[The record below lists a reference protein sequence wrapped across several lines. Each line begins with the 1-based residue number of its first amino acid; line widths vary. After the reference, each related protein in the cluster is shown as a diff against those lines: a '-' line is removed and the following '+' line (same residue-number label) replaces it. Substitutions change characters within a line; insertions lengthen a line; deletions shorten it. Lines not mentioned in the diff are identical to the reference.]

1 MRKFGSEL
9 TETMKTKKS
18 TILFLLAVV
27 AITTVIF
34 SICST
39 TSPLYTFCD
48 ESHCF
53 FNVGKAILNGQ
64 VLYKDILEQK
74 GLIIYL
80 FQIPAYLIS
89 HTSFLGVWAFQIIL
103 LILFSISAYRL
114 NICMGLDECQSL
126 IAVAISDLIIFTS
139 QSLASGQI
147 VEVYALPFF
156 MYSLYS
162 LTRNLEESR
171 GFSWQMILLNGIFA
185 GIILWMKYS
194 LLGFYFAWAAFV
206 CFYFLIKQGFGMA
219 LKTGLVFLGGMLIV
233 TIPCLLYFFLNGAI
247 TDLIDCYFIN
257 NISGY
262 GNQITLSGLV
272 YNYIHTLYSELRWN
286 LPMMAFLV
294 IGVCAVLFSRIK
306 VATKLSLMIIAL
318 FSAFVVFSHG
328 PMFPYYLFAFAP
340 FVVFGGYGIAKVI
353 GLLFK
358 KQTSRKMTAVLV
370 SLVACVLAFV
380 YKPCPREF
388 LADTSGL
395 SQYVFAEYMNSK
407 YESPTMLNYDFLDG
421 GFYTVADIVPNT
433 WAYCGL
439 NWDNPLMDQDQL
451 ETIRNRKVDFV
462 VTNRNDNL
470 PKELFENYALVDQIS
485 QYRVNILFTYYLY
498 EVIGIS
504 G

>member
-1 MRKFGSEL
+1 
-9 TETMKTKKS
+9 MKTKKNA
-18 TILFLLAVV
+18 IPYLIAVI

-53 FNVGKAILNGQ
+53 FNVGKAIFNGR

-80 FQIPAYLIS
+80 IQIPAYLIS
-89 HTSFLGVWAFQIIL
+89 HTTFIGVWAIQIIL
-103 LILFSISAYRL
+103 LLLFSVAAYEL
-114 NICMGLDECQSL
+114 NICLGLDNFQSM

-156 MYSLYS
+156 MYSIYS

-171 GFSWQMILLNGIFA
+171 DFSWQMILLNGIFA

-194 LLGFYFAWAAFV
+194 LLGFYFAWAAFA
-206 CFYFLIKQGFGMA
+206 CIYLLIKKGFGNA
-219 LKTGLVFLGGMLIV
+219 LKTGLVFLGGMLII

-262 GNQITLSGLV
+262 GNQITLGGLV
-272 YNYIHTLYSELRWN
+272 YNYIHTLYSEVYWN
-286 LPMMAFLV
+286 LPVMVFLV
-294 IGVCAVLFSRIK
+294 IGVCAVVFSK
-306 VATKLSLMIIAL
+306 MKGVTKLSLIIIAL
-318 FSAFVVFSHG
+318 FNAVVVFSHG

-340 FVVFGGYGIAKVI
+340 FVVLGGYGIAKVI
-353 GLLFK
+353 GLLLK
-358 KQTSRKMTAVLV
+358 KQAPRKWTAVLV
-370 SLVACVLAFV
+370 GLVACVLSFV

-407 YESPTMLNYDFLDG
+407 HESPTMLNYDFLDG

-451 ETIRNRKVDFV
+451 ETISNKKVDFV

-470 PKELFENYALVDQIS
+470 PKELFENYVLVDQIS
-485 QYRVNILFTYYLY
+485 QYRVNTLFTYYLY
-498 EVIGIS
+498 EAR
-504 G
+504 

>member
-1 MRKFGSEL
+1 LAYFYGVNKQK
-9 TETMKTKKS
+9 TMDTKKS
-18 TILFLLAVV
+18 AIPYLLAVV

-80 FQIPAYLIS
+80 IQIPAYLIS
-89 HTSFLGVWAFQIIL
+89 HTTFIGVWAIQIIL

-114 NICMGLDECQSL
+114 NICLGLDDFQSL
-126 IAVAISDLIIFTS
+126 IAIAISDLIIFTS

-171 GFSWQMILLNGIFA
+171 DFSWQMILLNGIFA

-206 CFYFLIKQGFGMA
+206 CIYLLIKKGFCKA
-219 LKTGLVFLGGMLIV
+219 FITGLVFLGGMLIV

-247 TDLIDCYFIN
+247 KDLFDCYFIN

-262 GNQITLSGLV
+262 GNQITLGGLV

-286 LPMMAFLV
+286 LPVMAFLI
-294 IGVCAVLFSRIK
+294 IGVCTVLLSRMK
-306 VATKLSLMIIAL
+306 VATKLSLIIIAL
-318 FSAFVVFSHG
+318 LNAIVVFSHG

-340 FVVFGGYGIAKVI
+340 FVVFGGHGIAKVI
-353 GLLFK
+353 GLLLK
-358 KQTSRKMTAVLV
+358 KQTLRKLTAVLV
-370 SLVACVLAFV
+370 SLVVCVLAYV

-388 LADTSGL
+388 LADTAAL

-407 YESPTMLNYDFLDG
+407 HESPTMLNYDFLDG

-439 NWDNPLMDQDQL
+439 NWDNPLMDHDQL

-470 PKELFENYALVDQIS
+470 PKELFENYALVYQIS
-485 QYRVNILFTYYLY
+485 QYRVDTMFTYYLY
-498 EVIGIS
+498 EAR
-504 G
+504 

>member
-1 MRKFGSEL
+1 MPIFREL
-9 TETMKTKKS
+9 NKLKMKTKKIAIS
-18 TILFLLAVV
+18 YLLSVV

-74 GLIIYL
+74 GLLIYL
-80 FQIPAYLIS
+80 IQIPAYLIS
-89 HTSFLGVWAFQIIL
+89 HSTFIGVWTIQIIL
-103 LILFSISAYRL
+103 LILFSLSAYRL
-114 NICMGLDECQSL
+114 NICLGLDDFQSL
-126 IAVAISDLIIFTS
+126 IAVSIPDMIIFTS
-139 QSLASGQI
+139 NSLASGQI
-147 VEVYALPFF
+147 VEVYTLPFF

-162 LTRNLEESR
+162 LIRNIEENR
-171 GFSWQMILLNGIFA
+171 DFSWQMILLNGIFA

-206 CFYFLIKQGFGMA
+206 CICLLVKRGFGTA
-219 LKTGLVFLGGMLIV
+219 LKTGLIFLGGMFIV
-233 TIPCLLYFFLNGAI
+233 SIPCLLYFFLNGAI
-247 TDLIDCYFIN
+247 TELIDCYFIN

-262 GNQITLSGLV
+262 GDQITLGRLA
-272 YNYIHTLYSELRWN
+272 YNYIHTLTFEMHWN
-286 LPMMAFLV
+286 LPMMALLAF
-294 IGVCAVLFSRIK
+294 GVCAVLFSKMK
-306 VATKLSLMIIAL
+306 VVTKLSLMIIAL
-318 FSAFVVFSHG
+318 FNALVVFSHG

-353 GLLFK
+353 GLLLK
-358 KQTSRKMTAVLV
+358 EKTLRILTTVLV
-370 SLVACVLAFV
+370 ILVSGVLAFV

-439 NWDNPLMDQDQL
+439 NWDNPLMEQNQL
-451 ETIRNRKVDFV
+451 ETIRDKNVDFV

-470 PKELFENYALVDQIS
+470 PKELFENYMLVDQIS
-485 QYRVNILFTYYLY
+485 QYRVDTLITYYLY
-498 EVIGIS
+498 EVRR
-504 G
+504 